1 MSQKKESN
9 SSQDVITIRIDKYLN
24 NNLNKMKERLGISKA
39 DLIRNYLDMSKFI
52 MKQRGSIKSLNN
64 RDFIII
70 KRSYVKKL
78 IESTDEQ
85 DQIRLGDKLARFI
98 NDIARINGKEE
109 DISYKIG
116 FCDNLG
122 FFTKFIDEENYL
134 LITKDFGPQRFVES
148 FLWRIFYNKEMNLS
162 YIEEEMKGNKSLR
175 AKYRSEIQ
183 PINRSSSHY
192 SFEFAKIIESE

>member
-1 MSQKKESN
+1 MSN
-9 SSQDVITIRIDKYLN
+9 SNQDVITIRIDQYLN
-24 NNLNKMKERLGISKA
+24 NNLNRMKERLGLSKA

-52 MKQRGSIKSLNN
+52 IKQRGSIKSLNN

-78 IESTDEQ
+78 IDNTDEQ
-85 DQIRLGDKLARFI
+85 EQIRLGDKLARFI

-109 DISYKIG
+109 DIVYKLE

-122 FFTKFIDEENYL
+122 FFRKFIDEENYL
-134 LITKDFGPQRFVES
+134 LVTKEFGPQKFVES
-148 FLWRIFYNKEMNLS
+148 FLWRIYHNKEMNTS

-175 AKYRSEIQ
+175 AKYKNEIQ
-183 PINRSSSHY
+183 PVNRSSSHY
-192 SFEFAKIIESE
+192 SFEFAKISELE

>member
-1 MSQKKESN
+1 MSN
-9 SSQDVITIRIDKYLN
+9 SNQDVITIRIDQYLN
-24 NNLNKMKERLGISKA
+24 NNLNRMKERLGLSKA

-52 MKQRGSIKSLNN
+52 IKQRGSIKSLNN

-78 IESTDEQ
+78 IDNTDEQ
-85 DQIRLGDKLARFI
+85 EQIRLGDKLARFI

-109 DISYKIG
+109 DIVYKLE

-122 FFTKFIDEENYL
+122 FFRKFIDEENYL
-134 LITKDFGPQRFVES
+134 LVTKEFGPQKFVES
-148 FLWRIFYNKEMNLS
+148 FLWRIYHNKEMNLS

-175 AKYRSEIQ
+175 AKYKNEIQ
-183 PINRSSSHY
+183 PVNRSSSHY
-192 SFEFAKIIESE
+192 SFEFAKISELE